1 MVLAALVQN
10 PALATWTLALLQAAE
25 KGAETNPTAN
35 PEPIGLLRFF
45 IGVFL
50 VLAIYSGAWLFT
62 YWISKD
68 E

>member
-1 MVLAALVQN
+1 MVLAALLQ
-10 PALATWTLALLQAAE
+10 TWTLALLQVAE
-25 KGAETNPTAN
+25 KGAEVDPTAN

-45 IGVFL
+45 LAFFL
-50 VLAIYSGAWLFT
+50 ILTIYGGAWLFT

>member
-1 MVLAALVQN
+1 VLAALLYY
-10 PALATWTLALLQAAE
+10 PGLATWTLALFQAAE
-25 KGAETNPTAN
+25 KGAEINPTAN

-45 IGVFL
+45 IGALL
-50 VLAIYSGAWLFT
+50 VLTIYSGAWLFT

>member
-1 MVLAALVQN
+1 MLAALLQD
-10 PALATWTLALLQAAE
+10 PALASWALALLQAAE

-45 IGVFL
+45 IGALL
-50 VLAIYSGAWLFT
+50 VLTIYSGAWLFT

>member
-1 MVLAALVQN
+1 VLAALLQDLGSVGGV
-10 PALATWTLALLQAAE
+10 LLVLLQE
-25 KGAETNPTAN
+25 ESDPTAN

-45 IGVFL
+45 IGF
-50 VLAIYSGAWLFT
+50 VLILIVYSGAWLFT

>member
-1 MVLAALVQN
+1 VVLAALLQN

-25 KGAETNPTAN
+25 KGAETDPTAN

>member
-1 MVLAALVQN
+1 MLTALLQN
-10 PALATWTLALLQAAE
+10 PGLANWTLALFQVAE
-25 KGAETNPTAN
+25 KGAETDPTAN

-45 IGVFL
+45 IAVFL
-50 VLAIYSGAWLFT
+50 ILAIYSGAWLFT

>member
-1 MVLAALVQN
+1 MMLAALLQD

-45 IGVFL
+45 IGVLL
-50 VLAIYSGAWLFT
+50 VISIYSGAWLFT

>member
-1 MVLAALVQN
+1 VVLAALLQTG
-10 PALATWTLALLQAAE
+10 ALALLQVAE
-25 KGAETNPTAN
+25 KGAEVDPTAN

-45 IGVFL
+45 IGFFL
-50 VLAIYSGAWLFT
+50 VLIIYSGAWAFT

>member
-1 MVLAALVQN
+1 MVLAALLQS

-45 IGVFL
+45 IGV
-50 VLAIYSGAWLFT
+50 VLILTIYSGAWLFT

>member
-1 MVLAALVQN
+1 VLAALLQDLGSVVGV
-10 PALATWTLALLQAAE
+10 LLVLLQE
-25 KGAETNPTAN
+25 ESDPTAN

-45 IGVFL
+45 IGF
-50 VLAIYSGAWLFT
+50 VLILIVYSGAWLFT

>member
-1 MVLAALVQN
+1 MLAALLQ
-10 PALATWTLALLQAAE
+10 TSTLALLQAAE
-25 KGAETNPTAN
+25 KGAETDPTAN

-45 IGVFL
+45 IGLTLIL
-50 VLAIYSGAWLFT
+50 VIYSGAWLFT

>member
-1 MVLAALVQN
+1 MLAAFLYN

>member
-1 MVLAALVQN
+1 MLVALLQ
-10 PALATWTLALLQAAE
+10 TWMLALLQAAE

-45 IGVFL
+45 IGVVL
-50 VLAIYSGAWLFT
+50 VLTIYSGAWLFT

>member
-1 MVLAALVQN
+1 VVLAALLQ
-10 PALATWTLALLQAAE
+10 TWTLALLQVAE
-25 KGAETNPTAN
+25 KGAEVDPTAN

-45 IGVFL
+45 LAFFL
-50 VLAIYSGAWLFT
+50 ILTIYGGAWLFT

>member
-1 MVLAALVQN
+1 MVLAALLQN
-10 PALATWTLALLQAAE
+10 LGLATWTLALLQAAE

-45 IGVFL
+45 LGVIL
-50 VLAIYSGAWLFT
+50 ILTIYSGAWLFT

>member
-1 MVLAALVQN
+1 MLQI
-10 PALATWTLALLQAAE
+10 WTLALFQAAE
-25 KGAETNPTAN
+25 KGAETNPTAD
-35 PEPIGLLRFF
+35 PATIGLLRFF

-50 VLAIYSGAWLFT
+50 VLTIYTGAWLFT

>member
-1 MVLAALVQN
+1 MVLAALLQ
-10 PALATWTLALLQAAE
+10 TWTLALLQVAE
-25 KGAETNPTAN
+25 KGAEVDPTAN

-45 IGVFL
+45 IGFFL
-50 VLAIYSGAWLFT
+50 VLIIYSGAWLFT

>member
-1 MVLAALVQN
+1 MVLAALLQDLGSV
-10 PALATWTLALLQAAE
+10 AGMLALLQQ
-25 KGAETNPTAN
+25 ETDPTAN

-45 IGVFL
+45 LAFL
-50 VLAIYSGAWLFT
+50 LILTIYGGAWLFT

>member
-1 MVLAALVQN
+1 MLAALVQS